1 VPGFVIWRHPRPL
14 GHEGRCIGA
23 RSDLGVDPRKAKR
36 LAHRIR
42 AAARREGRVR
52 LVLSSPLRRCAA
64 VGRWLRR
71 WGWRHQVDAALRE
84 MDFGAWDGQRWEAIG
99 AAALD
104 AWLADF
110 AHHAP
115 GGGESL
121 AALLERV
128 RAWQAPVEGVS
139 VVGHGGWMQA
149 RRWAM
154 QHGAGLPQPPQWQ
167 GTPGYGERL
176 DVAG

>member
-1 VPGFVIWRHPRPL
+1 MSFRSIVVPNP
-14 GHEGRCIGA
+14 
-23 RSDLGVDPRKAKR
+23 S
-36 LAHRIR
+36 
-42 AAARREGRVR
+42 
-52 LVLSSPLRRCAA
+52 LSSPLRRCAA

-154 QHGAGLPQPPQWQ
+154 QQPGWH
-167 GTPGYGERL
+167 R
-176 DVAG
+176 VARRSWWRAA